1 MAPFGMRAV
10 QTTIAALL
18 LALAPAVAGAS
29 PAAVTSDP
37 LADPA
42 HPPSLAVVHVPSHG
56 VLMNGIILEATGA
69 GPHPALLLLHGLPGN
84 EQNLDLAQAI
94 RRDGWSVMTVHYRGS
109 WGTPGRYSI
118 THVIEDAHAA
128 LAFLRD
134 PAIAAR
140 HGIDPARIVV
150 IGHSVG
156 GLAAAELGSTDP
168 RLTGIGLISAAD
180 FAQAVAHPAPQSR
193 ARLTAAMADNMESL
207 TGTTPAALAD
217 EIIANA
223 ARWDF
228 TRDTQGLSQHP
239 LLVVTSDDGLA
250 PAGLAIAGSVRQA
263 GGGPVTELHLATDHS
278 YSGQRIALETA
289 VIAWLDGLP
298 ARPAPSR

>member
-1 MAPFGMRAV
+1 MRAV
-10 QTTIAALL
+10 HATIAALL
-18 LALAPAVAGAS
+18 LALASAVAEAS
-29 PAAVTSDP
+29 PSAVTSDP
-37 LADPA
+37 PADPA

-56 VLMNGIILEATGA
+56 VLMNGIILEAAGA
-69 GPHPALLLLHGLPGN
+69 GPHPAVLLLHGLPGN

-94 RRDGWSVMTVHYRGS
+94 RRDGWSVMTLHYRGS

-134 PAIAAR
+134 PAVAAR

-156 GLAAAELGSTDP
+156 GLAAAELGHADP
-168 RLTGIGLISAAD
+168 RLAGIGLISAAD
-180 FAQAVAHPAPQSR
+180 FAAAAAHPSPQSR
-193 ARLTAAMADNMESL
+193 ARLTALMADDMESL
-207 TGTTPAALAD
+207 TGTTPATLAD
-217 EIIANA
+217 EIVANA
-223 ARWDF
+223 AGWDF
-228 TRDTQGLSQHP
+228 TRDTKGLSQHP

-250 PAGLAIAGSVRQA
+250 PAGLAIARSVRQA

-278 YSGQRIALETA
+278 YSGRRIALETA

-298 ARPAPSR
+298 VPPAAGR